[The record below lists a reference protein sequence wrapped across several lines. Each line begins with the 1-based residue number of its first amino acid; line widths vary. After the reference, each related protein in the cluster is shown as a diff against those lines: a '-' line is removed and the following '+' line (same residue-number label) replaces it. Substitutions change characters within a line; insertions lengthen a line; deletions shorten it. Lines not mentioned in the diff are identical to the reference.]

1 MNTKF
6 SDLDALALKQQ
17 PLTAKEV
24 QRLKALSSLQGKM
37 ADMLIARFAQNIK
50 AFEDFMPD
58 IAATFKHY
66 LPSTPLEFFC
76 TENGIPNLIFPDKD
90 HEILYKT
97 DDPLAL
103 CDKQAELA
111 LQNHVFIGTGYK
123 KEYDAYGQIHFRYLG
138 EAVDTVKTALL
149 NEKRNHTAAE
159 LKSCPNA
166 VVVGLGL
173 GYILQSI
180 YERCEIV
187 NLVVIEPNT
196 DLFFASLHTFDWAF
210 FLHYLKENG
219 FGINLLIG
227 QTPSQLTEDLG
238 SYYTHHGRFL
248 SGQCLCLVHYAT
260 AEIKELVNTLLKDYH
275 RLHAAMG
282 FFDDQLFGISH
293 GLFAASHHSRFLRS
307 DVNLPKDMR
316 SLPLFVVGSGPSL
329 DKDIAF
335 LRAHQDQ
342 AVIIAC
348 GTALDTLYHAGIKPD
363 FYACTERTPEI
374 AQTLDAIPD
383 QDFINSLT
391 LIAGDVVHP
400 NTQKHFKHTA
410 IFGKPDE
417 AFFWLS
423 QVHGFLKKLRSVNVM
438 NPIVGNLGV
447 SAALGLGFERI
458 YLFGLDNGKPHE
470 CNNMHSQ
477 FTATYNEHGIN
488 DNQGNYDLKKGIML
502 PGNFGGNVAS
512 NYIFSL
518 ANRHMEL
525 VISLYKK
532 LNSKLQIYNCSG
544 GARIDGALAQHSDE
558 LTFANFP
565 NIDKQALMN
574 FIHQDMS
581 FDLSLT
587 EDDCKKWC
595 SPLLFEKAC
604 NELSKLW
611 DNCPVSR
618 VDFVKQLEKTSELLW
633 TLSSSIQT
641 RFAACLLEGTVQTIF
656 IMALNALYH
665 LGNEDQ
671 AVLTAYKVIKCFKN
685 FLDDAK
691 KLFEL
696 LPNYILGE
704 HRHLLNGRLGF
715 DHEESKAPLLAPLHR
730 FYPQTP
736 HDQCKVFK
744 KRYS

>member
-1 MNTKF
+1 MNTKL
-6 SDLDALALKQQ
+6 SELDALALKQQ
-17 PLTAKEV
+17 PLSDEEV
-24 QRLKALSSLQGKM
+24 RRLKALSSLQGKM
-37 ADMLIARFAQNIK
+37 SDMLISRFAQNIK
-50 AFEDFMPD
+50 AFEEYMPD
-58 IAATFKHY
+58 IAAHFKPY
-66 LPSTPLEFFC
+66 RPSTALEFFC
-76 TENGIPNLIFPDKD
+76 TENGIPNLIFPDKN

-111 LQNHVFIGTGYK
+111 LQKHVFIGTGYK

-138 EAVDTVKTALL
+138 EAVDAVKIALQ
-149 NEKRNHTAAE
+149 NEKSNHTAAE

-173 GYILQSI
+173 GYILQSL

-187 NLVVIEPNT
+187 NLVIIEPDP
-196 DLFFASLHTFDWAF
+196 DLFFASLHAFDWRA

-238 SYYTHHGRFL
+238 NYYIHHGRFL
-248 SGQCLCLVHYAT
+248 SRQCLCLVHYAND
-260 AEIKELVNTLLKDYH
+260 EIKELVNTLLKDYH

-293 GLFAASHHSRFLRS
+293 GFFAASHHSLFLKS
-307 DVNLPKDMR
+307 DANLPEHMR
-316 SLPLFVVGSGPSL
+316 SLPLFIVGSGPSL
-329 DKDIAF
+329 DNDIAF

-342 AVIIAC
+342 AVIMAC

-383 QDFINSLT
+383 QDFIHSLT

-400 NTQKHFKHTA
+400 DTQKHFKHTA

-417 AFFWLS
+417 AFFWLTQS
-423 QVHGFLKKLRSVNVM
+423 HGFLKKIRVVNVM

-447 SAALGLGFERI
+447 SAALGLGFDHI
-458 YLFGLDNGKPHE
+458 YLFGLDNGKPLA

-477 FTATYNEHGIN
+477 FTATYKEHGIKDN
-488 DNQGNYDLKKGIML
+488 DGNYNLKKGLML
-502 PGNFGGNVAS
+502 PGNFGGKVAS

-525 VISLYKK
+525 VIGLYKK
-532 LNSKLQIYNCSG
+532 NNPNLQVYNCSG
-544 GARIDGALAQHSDE
+544 GAKIEGAKTQHSE
-558 LTFANFP
+558 KLAFAHCP
-565 NIDKQALMN
+565 CVDKQALMD
-574 FIHQDMS
+574 FIHKNMS
-581 FDLSLT
+581 LDLSLN
-587 EDDCKKWC
+587 EEDCKNWC
-595 SPLLFEKAC
+595 SPLFFEKAC
-604 NELSKLW
+604 NELSQLW
-611 DNCPVSR
+611 NDCPASR
-618 VDFVKQLEKTSELLW
+618 VEFVKQLEKSSELLW
-633 TLSSSIQT
+633 TLSSNLQT
-641 RFAACLLEGTVQTIF
+641 RFASCMLEGTVQTIF

-665 LGNEDQ
+665 LSNEEQ
-671 AVLTAYKVIKCFKN
+671 AVLTAFKTVKCCKN
-685 FLDDAK
+685 FLNDAK
-691 KLFEL
+691 KLFRL

-704 HRHLLNGRLGF
+704 HRALLHGRLGF
-715 DHEESKAPLLAPLHR
+715 DHDDSKAPPLPPQR
-730 FYPQTP
+730 PFYPRTP

-744 KRYS
+744 QRYS